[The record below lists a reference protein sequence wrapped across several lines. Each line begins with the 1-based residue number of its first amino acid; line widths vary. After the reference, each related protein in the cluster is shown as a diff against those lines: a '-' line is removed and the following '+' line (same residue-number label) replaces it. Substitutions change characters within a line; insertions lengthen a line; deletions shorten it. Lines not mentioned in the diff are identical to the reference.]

1 MARTTSKG
9 LYVWDL
15 STDAYDHTQLAANW
29 DKIDQLLGSPA
40 TSMQVLAAVPVTS
53 NFAGR
58 LVMLSASDSG
68 FQPWTLIRFDGSAW
82 RAIGYEIQPAV
93 PTSGNFAGRIVVL
106 SSAASGFNAWDVI
119 RYDGSAWNIVGG
131 WSTINTGAGA
141 LNITGIQTGGDVYV
155 NASARGFVLADRAD
169 GTKRRLYLSSG
180 ALFSE
185 LVT

>member
-9 LYVWDL
+9 LHVWDL

-29 DKIDQLLGSPA
+29 DTIDTLLGSPA
-40 TSMQVLAAVPVTS
+40 TSMQILAAVPGS
-53 NFAGR
+53 GNFAGR

-68 FQPWTLIRFDGSAW
+68 FQPWNLIRYDGSAW

-93 PTSGNFAGRIVVL
+93 PTLSNFAGRIVVL
-106 SSAASGFNAWDVI
+106 SSASGGFNAWDVI
-119 RYDGSAWNIVGG
+119 RYDGTAWNIVGG
-131 WSTINTGAGA
+131 WSTVNTGAGS
-141 LNITGIQTGGDVYV
+141 LNIAGIQTAGDVFI
-155 NASARGFVLADRAD
+155 NASARGFILADRAD
-169 GTKRRLYLSSG
+169 GTKRRFYLSGG